1 MKLTDKQIELIANTA
16 NKEINKLFPLLRQ
29 EIRGWYIPFILKA
42 YKKVVKHA
50 I

>member
-1 MKLTDKQIELIANTA
+1 MKLTDKQIELIKTEA
-16 NKEINKLFPLLRQ
+16 NKEVNKLYPLLQQ